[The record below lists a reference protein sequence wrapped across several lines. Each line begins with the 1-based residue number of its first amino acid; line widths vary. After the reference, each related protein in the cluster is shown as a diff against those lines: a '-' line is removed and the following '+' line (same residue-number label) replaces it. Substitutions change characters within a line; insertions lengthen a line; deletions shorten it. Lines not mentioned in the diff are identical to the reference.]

1 MKFLTI
7 TLQVV
12 GVVAIFLGVSVLTLR
27 IQAADGDGP
36 SILFPGGKLVSGE
49 LHVGPDPDWSF
60 TDDIPTIEL
69 QTDDPLSS
77 RVTFIMESDGRIYVP
92 SGYMRSFLGNIWK
105 DWAFQADRSDS
116 YGAVRINGVRYD
128 RRLIRIKEGPVLDGV
143 VAKMGQKYGAGPTRA
158 MIESGDI
165 WIFELAP
172 REG

>member
-7 TLQVV
+7 ALQVV
-12 GVVAIFLGVSVLTLR
+12 GVIAIFLGVSILTLR
-27 IQAADGDGP
+27 MQAADGDGP

-49 LHVGPDPDWSF
+49 LHSGPDPDWSF

-77 RVTFIMESDGRIYVP
+77 RITFIMESDGKIYVP

-105 DWAFQADRSDS
+105 DWAFEADKPDS

-128 RRLIRIKEGPVLDGV
+128 RRLVRIKEGPDLDGV
-143 VAKMGQKYGAGPTRA
+143 VAKMNEKYGQGPTRE
-158 MIESGDI
+158 MIEAGDI
-165 WIFELAP
+165 WIYELAP
-172 REG
+172 KDG